1 MKHIASIIFSLL
13 IATLTATGGLHDI
26 RFLKIGID
34 KGLSHATVNGISQ
47 DSLGYIWVATPEG
60 LNRYDGYEFTTFTP
74 DTANHKVT
82 AVSHDRNGG
91 MWTINERTL
100 AHYIPETEK
109 FELFHIAKEFRLRSL
124 EPLADGRIAVGSS
137 LGLLYFLPDKKLYVK
152 EKLSRQKPVT
162 AIASSGTDIAAG
174 YEDGAVEIYHKNKK
188 TAVMIPGNAEIN
200 SLMYEKGYFYIGT
213 EGNGLWQF
221 NLRSRKL
228 SRIGEGHGIDFVR
241 CMLRDRL
248 GRLWVGTFTG
258 LYIYDADIK
267 DIIHSDNTS
276 IPQDALSHSSVR
288 RMYADRQGGIWLGT
302 YFGGLNY
309 YHPQLLQFTTLRKT
323 GNDLYSLND
332 NIAGPLAEDNFGNIW
347 IGTNNGGVNIYNP
360 ASGEFRKITCS
371 GGLGSNDVKAIYIDE
386 RQQTAYIGTHI
397 GGITEV
403 SLDTYRAKGD
413 RDTSASVYDIL
424 PAGSGSKLWL
434 ATLDGVCLY
443 DKNGGFSHAITSE
456 GIPTVTTNLMRDS
469 KGRIWISGQGGV
481 AVFSEKDDNLKL
493 LPEMPRLSMHISHV
507 YQSHGK
513 PVFWISSHRGL
524 YRYDESTRK
533 ITRFCMKDG
542 LPGNIVYATME
553 DPVGNIWGSTN
564 RGLFQLNPSTG
575 EIITYNNRNG
585 LDNTQF
591 SENSSLYAHNGMMY
605 FGGLNGVTIFN
616 PSVMDINQTVSAPM
630 IDRLLLYNV
639 RVTPG
644 DNTGL
649 LEKSLSQTGHLT
661 FKADQTNFT
670 LGFTSCDYLS
680 HGDNT
685 FQYMLEGIDTRW
697 TAAPD
702 GVRWVTYSNLPAG
715 DYTFRLKM
723 ANNDGVWSDKEAT
736 IGITILPP
744 WYLRPW
750 VLALFAAAALAGG
763 YFALRTVWKRKKLEK
778 QRLAQQEIY
787 EMKVRFFVNMS
798 HELRTPLTLM
808 LLPVDELIASHPDPA
823 TLQKLT
829 TIRNNTLRIQ
839 HRVNQLLDYRR
850 AELGMFR
857 LNVSEVNINSLM
869 ATLLEPYESL
879 AAKKNIKFCFNST
892 APDEGV
898 MLDSDYVE
906 LIVNNLVT
914 NAFKYT
920 PKGGTITI
928 DVSTEDYGRLTI
940 RVSDSGCGIPS
951 DRLDHIF
958 TRFYQLNDT
967 AGGYGIGLSLVKR
980 LTELHHGSISVESE
994 PGRGTAFSVTLPTD
1008 PNAYTPLETGDDNRK
1023 SVSHDEDVG
1032 VLLPIDEDSSGYSL
1046 PADDSRKKVLV
1057 ADDNAEI
1064 LKYLSAYLS
1073 KDFNVLTAANGTKAI
1088 ELLGSDTIDL
1098 VISDVMM
1105 PDIDGVQLCRTIKR
1119 NLRTSHIPV
1128 ILLSA
1133 KADLSDR
1140 LDGLKVGADDY
1151 IAKPFQMEELIAKVR
1166 NQIRTRENIIKH
1178 YSQDSEINPHEIAG
1192 NPLDEDFLKKAMKT
1206 IIAHLDDTEFT
1217 TEKFAR
1223 EMCMSRSNLHLKMK
1237 ALTGEATNDFI
1248 RRTRMKKA
1256 AELLKTRQYTV
1267 AEVSAMTGYS
1277 TPSYFA
1283 TAFKNFFGYPPS
1295 RLLSES

>member
-1 MKHIASIIFSLL
+1 M
-13 IATLTATGGLHDI
+13 
-26 RFLKIGID
+26 
-34 KGLSHATVNGISQ
+34 
-47 DSLGYIWVATPEG
+47 
-60 LNRYDGYEFTTFTP
+60 
-74 DTANHKVT
+74 
-82 AVSHDRNGG
+82 
-91 MWTINERTL
+91 
-100 AHYIPETEK
+100 
-109 FELFHIAKEFRLRSL
+109 
-124 EPLADGRIAVGSS
+124 
-137 LGLLYFLPDKKLYVK
+137 
-152 EKLSRQKPVT
+152 
-162 AIASSGTDIAAG
+162 
-174 YEDGAVEIYHKNKK
+174 
-188 TAVMIPGNAEIN
+188 
-200 SLMYEKGYFYIGT
+200 
-213 EGNGLWQF
+213 
-221 NLRSRKL
+221 
-228 SRIGEGHGIDFVR
+228 
-241 CMLRDRL
+241 
-248 GRLWVGTFTG
+248 
-258 LYIYDADIK
+258 
-267 DIIHSDNTS
+267 
-276 IPQDALSHSSVR
+276 
-288 RMYADRQGGIWLGT
+288 
-302 YFGGLNY
+302 
-309 YHPQLLQFTTLRKT
+309 
-323 GNDLYSLND
+323 
-332 NIAGPLAEDNFGNIW
+332 
-347 IGTNNGGVNIYNP
+347 
-360 ASGEFRKITCS
+360 
-371 GGLGSNDVKAIYIDE
+371 
-386 RQQTAYIGTHI
+386 
-397 GGITEV
+397 
-403 SLDTYRAKGD
+403 
-413 RDTSASVYDIL
+413 
-424 PAGSGSKLWL
+424 
-434 ATLDGVCLY
+434 
-443 DKNGGFSHAITSE
+443 
-456 GIPTVTTNLMRDS
+456 
-469 KGRIWISGQGGV
+469 
-481 AVFSEKDDNLKL
+481 
-493 LPEMPRLSMHISHV
+493 
-507 YQSHGK
+507 
-513 PVFWISSHRGL
+513 
-524 YRYDESTRK
+524 
-533 ITRFCMKDG
+533 
-542 LPGNIVYATME
+542 
-553 DPVGNIWGSTN
+553 
-564 RGLFQLNPSTG
+564 
-575 EIITYNNRNG
+575 
-585 LDNTQF
+585 
-591 SENSSLYAHNGMMY
+591 
-605 FGGLNGVTIFN
+605 
-616 PSVMDINQTVSAPM
+616 
-630 IDRLLLYNV
+630 
-639 RVTPG
+639 
-644 DNTGL
+644 
-649 LEKSLSQTGHLT
+649 
-661 FKADQTNFT
+661 
-670 LGFTSCDYLS
+670 
-680 HGDNT
+680 
-685 FQYMLEGIDTRW
+685 
-697 TAAPD
+697 
-702 GVRWVTYSNLPAG
+702 
-715 DYTFRLKM
+715 
-723 ANNDGVWSDKEAT
+723 
-736 IGITILPP
+736 
-744 WYLRPW
+744 
-750 VLALFAAAALAGG
+750 LALFVAAALAGG
-763 YFALRTVWKRKKLEK
+763 YFALRTVWKRKKIEK

-928 DVSTEDYGRLTI
+928 DVSTEDSRRLTI

-958 TRFYQLNDT
+958 TRFYQLNDS

-994 PGRGTAFSVTLPTD
+994 PGRGTAFSVTFPTD
-1008 PNAYTPLETGDDNRK
+1008 PNAYTPMETGDDNRK

-1032 VLLPIDEDSSGYSL
+1032 VLLPIDEDPSGYSL
-1046 PADDSRKKVLV
+1046 PADDNRKKVLV

-1248 RRTRMKKA
+1248 RRTRMKK
-1256 AELLKTRQYTV
+1256 Q
-1267 AEVSAMTGYS
+1267 
-1277 TPSYFA
+1277 PSF
-1283 TAFKNFFGYPPS
+1283 
-1295 RLLSES
+1295 